1 MRDTE
6 ISESLV
12 KQEFYKSTE
21 RFNVITSWIGL
32 FLNII
37 WCISDYYIINEC
49 FVQFLLLRIAVSSIS
64 GLLLMLRKIFNIN
77 IYVCIFVLAL
87 GISVQNAYMW
97 SVMDIPHFQ
106 KHAFAYMVLFIG
118 VGMLVLWEQKVS
130 IALVVLTI
138 IANIVFYLLNSH
150 LSMNEFLINGGLITL
165 TVLIFCVFQIR
176 TRYRFAFNDIRIRLK
191 LELSKRVIEEKHA
204 ELVLQKIEIQ
214 NQKDRLE
221 VKNRET
227 TDSINYAKNIQDA
240 LLPTEEDFKSYF
252 KESFV
257 FFKPKDIV
265 SGDFYWIYEKDNL
278 VFYATADCT
287 GHGVP
292 GGFMTMLGLSF
303 LDDIIE
309 GQKVQDPALALDL
322 MRDKII
328 SALNQ
333 TGNFGESKDGMDI
346 TICCIDKIK
355 MELNFASANNDLYIV
370 KNNLS
375 GSNSNNLFEYKANR
389 QPVGF
394 YHLNKPFSKQTIL
407 LEEGDCIYTFT
418 DGYADQFGGPKSKK
432 FRYKQFQE
440 ILSNNS
446 HLNFNTQK
454 NILSTT
460 LDNWK
465 NDLEQIDDIL
475 VIGVKV

>member
-37 WCISDYYIINEC
+37 WCISDYYIINEY

-118 VGMLVLWEQKVS
+118 VGMLVLWEQKIS

-176 TRYRFAFNDIRIRLK
+176 TRYRFAFNDIRIRLR

-333 TGNFGESKDGMDI
+333 TGNFGESKDGMDLAI
-346 TICCIDKIK
+346 CKICHNENTIEYAGAMRPLWIVEDGILTEVKADKIPIGTK
-355 MELNFASANNDLYIV
+355 QNDRSEPIAFNTHVIPIKKGTCYYI
-370 KNNLS
+370 
-375 GSNSNNLFEYKANR
+375 
-389 QPVGF
+389 
-394 YHLNKPFSKQTIL
+394 
-407 LEEGDCIYTFT
+407 FT
-418 DGYADQFGGPKSKK
+418 DGYADQFGGTKDKKYSSAKFKNLLIENSKLD
-432 FRYKQFQE
+432 FQTQE
-440 ILSNNS
+440 NNIKNE
-446 HLNFNTQK
+446 HLQWK
-454 NILSTT
+454 D
-460 LDNWK
+460 DN
-465 NDLEQIDDIL
+465 EQVDDIL
-475 VIGVKV
+475 VIGFGF